1 MTTRQQAGYAAKID
15 GHDKESNLANILTES
30 TQRKHKTDGSSK
42 TKVDVY
48 SVDGS
53 DKYSQKSPSGKN
65 TQVHLTP
72 THVWLKYF
80 SIDGSL
86 ADWFWQFFGLAG
98 SMRAGRKNISQIDSD
113 LNEQAL
119 CWFNQN
125 KKAVFDVIVRHGAFL
140 QDDGSVKAGDSV
152 NKVVWFNKKTDTIV
166 HTVTVDDLADR
177 IEDGQWVWAQ
187 KKNGETKSNATVLW
201 FLDSAGNKMF
211 HLQMKGSG
219 KPSQFNNLQ
228 FHIYKPEV

>member
-86 ADWFWQFFGLAG
+86 A
-98 SMRAGRKNISQIDSD
+98 
-113 LNEQAL
+113 
-119 CWFNQN
+119 
-125 KKAVFDVIVRHGAFL
+125 AV
-140 QDDGSVKAGDSV
+140 SY
-152 NKVVWFNKKTDTIV
+152 T
-166 HTVTVDDLADR
+166 
-177 IEDGQWVWAQ
+177 
-187 KKNGETKSNATVLW
+187 
-201 FLDSAGNKMF
+201 
-211 HLQMKGSG
+211 HLTL
-219 KPSQFNNLQ
+219 PTNR
-228 FHIYKPEV
+228 EV